1 MSPPILLLDID
12 GTLIDD
18 RGYRHAQVEAARH
31 VCASWG
37 LPTHT
42 PDEQEINVLHA
53 CGYSNE
59 WDSTAFNVGINLVE
73 AARGNHSRPDFAAWA
88 RRTIAFSGRPHERA
102 RALLL
107 SESPPHLHA
116 DIHRLLDDV
125 SDPRVSPTTR
135 LLYLFVLGSQR
146 FEEHFGLKAELESP
160 SFLETMDVP
169 IPDVQT
175 KEIIRAYPAS
185 AYTSRPSL
193 PPDGSRPSLY
203 QTPEAEI
210 ALTQLEMSE
219 LPLVGLG
226 AMKWLAEVKGGTTW
240 DYAKPAPLQAI
251 AAMLCA
257 VGTALPDA
265 VLAAHAFAT
274 TGDHEPVQALNGRQ
288 VIIVEDNAGGVR
300 GGQRAAAMLSNA
312 GVQVRV
318 TGFGVARD
326 QAKRAALAEVCDAVF
341 DDVNAALAALSRDI

>member
-1 MSPPILLLDID
+1 MSAPILLLDID
-12 GTLIDD
+12 GTLIED
-18 RGYRHAQVEAARH
+18 RGYRRAQVEAARY

-37 LPTHT
+37 VPTHT

-73 AARGNHSRPDFAAWA
+73 AARGNPGRPDFAAWA
-88 RRTIAFSGRPHERA
+88 RRTVRFEGRPHERA

-107 SESPPHLHA
+107 SEAPPHVHA
-116 DIHRLLDDV
+116 DIHRLLDDI
-125 SDPRVSPTTR
+125 SDPRTSPTTR
-135 LLYLFVLGSQR
+135 LLYLFVLGSRR
-146 FEEHFGLKAELESP
+146 FEEHFGLKAELECP

-169 IPDVQT
+169 IADARSRQ
-175 KEIIRAYPAS
+175 IICAHPSS

-193 PPDGSRPSLY
+193 PPDGSRPGLY

-210 ALTQLEMSE
+210 ALAQLGMSD

-226 AMKWLAEVKGGTTW
+226 AMRWLADVKGGAIW
-240 DYAKPAPLQAI
+240 DYAKPAPLQAL

-257 VGTALPDA
+257 TGVPLPDA
-265 VLAAHAFAT
+265 VLAAHAFIT
-274 TGDHEPVQALNGRQ
+274 SGDSRMLRALDGRR
-288 VIIVEDNAGGVR
+288 VIIIEDNVGGVR
-300 GGQRAAAMLSNA
+300 GGQRAATLLKDA
-312 GVQVRV
+312 GIQIHV

-326 QAKRAALAEVCDAVF
+326 PAKRAALAEVCTALF
-341 DDVNAALAALSRDI
+341 DDVNAALAALGGDV

>member
-1 MSPPILLLDID
+1 MSAPILLLDID

-18 RGYRHAQVEAARH
+18 RGYRHAQVEAARY

-42 PDEQEINVLHA
+42 PDEQEINMLHA

-73 AARGNHSRPDFAAWA
+73 AARGNRSRPDFVAWA
-88 RRTIAFSGRPHERA
+88 RRTTAFSGRPHERA
-102 RALLL
+102 RDLLL

-116 DIHRLLDDV
+116 DIRRLLDDV
-125 SDPRVSPTTR
+125 SDPRVSPTTQ
-135 LLYLFVLGSQR
+135 LLYLFVLGSRR
-146 FEEHFGLKAELESP
+146 FEEHFGLKAALESP

-169 IPDVQT
+169 IPDAQT
-175 KEIIRAYPAS
+175 KQIIRAHPAS

-193 PPDGSRPSLY
+193 PPDDSRPGLY

-210 ALTQLEMSE
+210 ALAQLDMNG

-240 DYAKPAPLQAI
+240 DYAKPAPVQAI

-257 VGTALPDA
+257 IGMPLPDA

-274 TGDHEPVQALNGRQ
+274 AGDDGPVQVLNGRR
-288 VIIVEDNAGGVR
+288 VIIIEDNVGGVR
-300 GGQRAAAMLSNA
+300 GGQRAAAILADA
-312 GVQVRV
+312 GIQVRV
-318 TGFGVARD
+318 IGFGVARD

-341 DDVNAALAALSRDI
+341 NDVNAALAALGRDV